1 MRHGVNASTGV
12 TCGKIRNR
20 QFRKKPFE
28 RLAIVGVDFSHGVA
42 GRWGPGTRRVL
53 WRSSFQNFRIVLHIN
68 ARKVSSVWRRNRWC
82 LCAAGERINNVR
94 PHVDGGWF
102 GWWIHNSRQDVM
114 WIVWRANSQCSIAYG
129 WWMVWKT
136 NLTILK
142 DRVDTGWLEGQLMM
156 LHTECWMDWRRI
168 DDDRQR
174 VWMADWLEDV
184 RSINHITIFP
194 DWSKPRIATGP
205 SVEIEL
211 HIRIDEPKCGVTRP
225 RRSQIWGDFATT

>member
-1 MRHGVNASTGV
+1 MRQG
-12 TCGKIRNR
+12 GKRINGCYVRKNSEPAIL
-20 QFRKKPFE
+20 KKPLWKA
-28 RLAIVGVDFSHGVA
+28 RHIVGVDFSHGVA

-82 LCAAGERINNVR
+82 LCDAGERIDNVR

-136 NLTILK
+136 NWQSSKTVWILDGWRTNWWCSTQSAGWTGDELTPAC
-142 DRVDTGWLEGQLMM
+142 EMQL
-156 LHTECWMDWRRI
+156 
-168 DDDRQR
+168 
-174 VWMADWLEDV
+174 
-184 RSINHITIFP
+184 IT
-194 DWSKPRIATGP
+194 
-205 SVEIEL
+205 
-211 HIRIDEPKCGVTRP
+211 
-225 RRSQIWGDFATT
+225 